1 MNIVGIIIIIIALI
15 GGVVGGSYFHEQ
27 NKTKE
32 KKEKTEKFVDKQF
45 FYSSLDKPLIIP
57 IFEDGKASAML
68 IAEISLELTQ
78 ADAVMVSNKKPRL
91 RDEFLQVFSY
101 YSSEGKL
108 GKDML
113 SPRVQSEIRRDLTRV
128 GKELVG
134 DTLNAVLLGNLQ
146 RQDL

>member
-1 MNIVGIIIIIIALI
+1 MNIVGIIIIIVALI

-27 NKTKE
+27 GKTEE
-32 KKEKTEKFVDKQF
+32 KKEKTEKFVDKEF
-45 FYSSLDKPLIIP
+45 FYSTLDKPLIIP

-113 SPRVQSEIRRDLTRV
+113 TPRVQSEIRRDLTRV